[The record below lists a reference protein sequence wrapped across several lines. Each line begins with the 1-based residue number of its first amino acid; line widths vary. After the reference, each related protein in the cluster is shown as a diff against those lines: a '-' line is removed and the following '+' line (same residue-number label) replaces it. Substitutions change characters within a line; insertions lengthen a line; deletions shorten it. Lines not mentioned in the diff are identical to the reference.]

1 MRRVFG
7 PRFAAEAAA
16 IVGVAVLVWYER
28 LSRLEIVAAMA
39 GIWLAIAL
47 LEWWIGRR
55 AVPVEDEW
63 REAEPEP
70 ELAPEPG
77 PEPQLEL
84 AYAGF
89 DAELEPA
96 PAEEP
101 EPEPEP
107 RLEHAYDGF
116 DAELEPAEAPEPE
129 PEPESEP
136 EPVGATVA
144 VLPTWQIAP
153 REWNVWDLER
163 LLRERAGADTTRD
176 EERSFLLL
184 YLREFAGPDGLLP
197 ADFDGLVRDSFGD
210 LIAGGRR

>member
-89 DAELEPA
+89 DAELEPEPA
-96 PAEEP
+96 AEEP
-101 EPEPEP
+101 EPEP
-107 RLEHAYDGF
+107 
-116 DAELEPAEAPEPE
+116 
-129 PEPESEP
+129 
-136 EPVGATVA
+136 VATVA